1 MYRAG
6 DPKESIP
13 FFWGDGQEEI
23 LPLSSSQVHPSGF
36 RVDTYHGSLQYDT
49 TGYVE
54 VGFTDGYLVDEV
66 VNIENSWQKEI
77 EMRDSVYIF
86 PEGHPFSANWCPEF
100 SSSQFQIYLDN
111 GIITHPANSTPINEP
126 WNVDRHVHTLVPFP
140 SEDYSFPEATN
151 GIYFDHNNGGLF
163 WDRPVAPGS
172 YAICIK
178 VREWRED
185 FYDEFPGDSILMSTT
200 HRAMMIDVDSSML
213 VSTIEPWLHGIISI
227 FPNPAGALI
236 NVQLGGFS
244 STANIR
250 IFDVNGRE
258 MFSEKVL
265 ASPQLETL
273 EVGVSAW
280 PRGVYFVHIETVD
293 GHVTRKVVLE

>member
-1 MYRAG
+1 
-6 DPKESIP
+6 
-13 FFWGDGQEEI
+13 
-23 LPLSSSQVHPSGF
+23 
-36 RVDTYHGSLQYDT
+36 
-49 TGYVE
+49 
-54 VGFTDGYLVDEV
+54 
-66 VNIENSWQKEI
+66 KEI

-86 PEGHPFSANWCPEF
+86 PEGHLFSSINRGPEF
-100 SSSQFQIYLDN
+100 RSSQFLIYTNN
-111 GIITHPANSTPINEP
+111 GIITHWVNSIPYNEP
-126 WNVDRHVHTLVPFP
+126 IMLDRHVHTLVPFP

-151 GIYFDHNNGGLF
+151 EIYIDSNWVFT
-163 WDRPVAPGS
+163 WDRPVAPGR

-178 VREWRED
+178 AREWRED
-185 FYDEFPGDSILMSTT
+185 LFDEFPGDSILMSTA

-213 VSTIEPWLHGIISI
+213 VSTIEPWLNGIVSI
-227 FPNPAGALI
+227 FPNPAGAHI

-244 STANIR
+244 NPANLR